1 MLTRPTPG
9 VYAIDR
15 SSRVRS
21 GTLDVT
27 SILPPRCSRNVR
39 SLTLWTSTSSISR
52 THSTRRSEC
61 VASAALH
68 VTSTTSR
75 SWLESATSI
84 AVTIP
89 PSRAIAVAT
98 LPTTP
103 WSGAVCSR
111 MVIEY
116 DEAVADMPPPCPG
129 SSVTSK

>member
-1 MLTRPTPG
+1 M
-9 VYAIDR
+9 
-15 SSRVRS
+15 
-21 GTLDVT
+21 
-27 SILPPRCSRNVR
+27 R
-39 SLTLWTSTSSISR
+39 SLTLWTSTP
-52 THSTRRSEC
+52 STCLDASTTRSEWS
-61 VASAALH
+61 ASAALH

-103 WSGAVCSR
+103 WSGAVCRR

-116 DEAVADMPPPCPG
+116 DEAVADMPASLSRFVG
-129 SSVTSK
+129 YGQVRAVVVAG